1 MAWGERFA
9 HVGAADRV
17 AGAVRPGTF
26 LRRPGRVGSG
36 TVGSTG
42 GRAGY
47 AVLWSV
53 LSGVLSFSLFAC
65 PAAAAERGCEVSLKQ
80 ASELFDSG
88 RFPEARTAI
97 DQCLKGRPNRAER
110 NRALGLVAKIH
121 LALDDVAGAE
131 ATVGRLLENDP
142 EFQPDVFDPPRFV
155 RLVATVRGRQSAP
168 TVTSVSKS
176 KESLAQAPATVVV
189 ITGEEIA
196 RRGYTD
202 LEAVLRDLPGFDFSR
217 RAGASYSNIYQRGY
231 RSIETTR
238 TMLIVDGVEDND
250 LASSTAWISRQFP
263 LSNVERIEVVYGPA
277 STMYGANAFA
287 GVINV
292 ITKDPEQVVRDGKL
306 WGTDSRVGASTD
318 AGMLDAT
325 VAGQTRNGG
334 LRWSLTARKW
344 KGQDFEHLEDEANWD
359 YDSAFYDG
367 VDYTKLSSLN
377 ATTPAAVSALLAKY
391 TPEQLAPWFK
401 VSYDAQGKPIS
412 VTLTPDGAARARG
425 FDKTFYTNVVG
436 GYDSPVDDWMV
447 SGKLTTSNFLFGF
460 QTYRQMEPAGI
471 PLVDSFAATG
481 GNGFLWTPEHTSIF
495 AKYSQRYLDGKLSGS
510 LFVQYK
516 KHELDGTDSADV
528 YLANYQRGSL
538 RIEDLLVA
546 KSPYLSATYKYR
558 SNDQLRTELN
568 LFWEPSEKL
577 NVVVGAELRY
587 SSIGAQNAT
596 SATSPAEETGSTPTG
611 IPGGNQ
617 ISSRDVGVFAQA
629 SWRPVKPLKIVAG
642 VRVDDNQIRE
652 NGGFGTV
659 ANPRLAAVYSW
670 KDLTF
675 KAIYSEAFQDAP
687 NFQKYEKTAT
697 RLLNNPTLAPE
708 KVKNVE
714 LSAGWSPGKDLSVQL
729 VGYRATYEGIVEEV
743 FGLPCPAGATCP
755 TGTTSQFQNVG
766 ALEIFGAQLEGQ
778 WSPGRYRFVGTYTY
792 ADPQDTVRN
801 LRVGDIADHRFG
813 LSGTARLFADRI
825 DANLRL
831 NAAVGRKTGKGTTV
845 TASPF
850 TKIDDYVIAGG
861 AVTYRNLFVPGL
873 DLQLSVENL
882 LGTTWYEPSLRNPS
896 GFPIAA
902 QMEQPGRT
910 FFLRLRMTR

>member
-1 MAWGERFA
+1 MACGERT
-9 HVGAADRV
+9 R
-17 AGAVRPGTF
+17 
-26 LRRPGRVGSG
+26 
-36 TVGSTG
+36 STP
-42 GRAGY
+42 GRAG
-47 AVLWSV
+47 S
-53 LSGVLSFSLFAC
+53 SLVRPALLGALAATLLAPL
-65 PAAAAERGCEVSLKQ
+65 PAAAQAGCELSLQQ
-80 ASELFDSG
+80 ASAAFDSG
-88 RFPEARTAI
+88 KFPEAQAAV
-97 DQCLKGRPNRAER
+97 DECLKGKPGRAEKS
-110 NRALGLVAKIH
+110 RALGLVAKIH

-131 ATVGRLLENDP
+131 ATATRLLENDP

-176 KESLAQAPATVVV
+176 KEPLAQAPAAVAVVS
-189 ITGEEIA
+189 GEEIA

-217 RAGASYSNIYQRGY
+217 RAGAGYSNVYQRGY

-238 TMLIVDGVEDND
+238 TMLLIDGVEDND

-306 WGTDSRVGASTD
+306 WGTDARVGASTD
-318 AGMLDAT
+318 AGMFDAT

-344 KGQDFEHLEDEANWD
+344 SGDDFEHLKDDPNWD
-359 YDSAFYDG
+359 YDGSYYDS
-367 VDYTKLSSLN
+367 VDYTKLSGLN
-377 ATTPAAVSALLAKY
+377 AATPAAAAALLAKY
-391 TPEQLAPWFK
+391 TPQQLAPYFTVK
-401 VSYDAQGKPIS
+401 YDAQGNP
-412 VTLTPDGAARARG
+412 VAVNLTAEGAARARG
-425 FDKTFYTNVVG
+425 LDKAYYKDVVG

-460 QTYRQMEPAGI
+460 QTYRQSEPAGI
-471 PLVDSFAATG
+471 PLVDTFAATG
-481 GNGFLWTPEHTSIF
+481 GNGFLWTPLHTSIF

-516 KHELDGTDSADV
+516 QHELDGTDSADV

-538 RIEDLLVA
+538 KIEDLLA
-546 KSPYLSATYKYR
+546 SKSPFLSATYKYR

-568 LFWEPSEKL
+568 LFWEPSETL
-577 NVVVGAELRY
+577 NVVGGAEIRY

-596 SATSPAEETGSTPTG
+596 SSTPPAEETGSTPTG

-617 ISSRDVGVFAQA
+617 ISSRDLGAFVQA
-629 SWRPVKPLKIVAG
+629 SWRPVKPLKLVAG
-642 VRVDDNQIRE
+642 VRLDDNKIRDS
-652 NGGFGTV
+652 GGFGTV
-659 ANPRLAAVYSW
+659 ANPRLAAIWSLR
-670 KDLTF
+670 DLTF

-708 KVKNVE
+708 KVKNFE
-714 LSAGWSPGKDLSVQL
+714 LSAGWSPHKDLSVQL

-766 ALEIFGAQLEGQ
+766 ALEILGAQLEGQ
-778 WSPGRYRFVGTYTY
+778 WNPGRYRFVGTWTY
-792 ADPQDTVRN
+792 ADPQDTIRD

-813 LSGTARLFADRI
+813 LSATARLFQDRL

-845 TASPF
+845 TASPY
-850 TKIDDYVIAGG
+850 TKIDDYVVAGG
-861 AVTYRNLFVPGL
+861 AVTYRNLLVPGL
-873 DLQLSVENL
+873 DLMLSVENL
-882 LGTTWYEPSLRNPS
+882 FDSTWYEPSLRNPS

-902 QMEQPGRT
+902 QVPQPERT

>member
-1 MAWGERFA
+1 MARCERTSTTPGQA
-9 HVGAADRV
+9 RSGI
-17 AGAVRPGTF
+17 VRPALLGA
-26 LRRPGRVGSG
+26 LSVALLAPLPA
-36 TVGSTG
+36 
-42 GRAGY
+42 RAQ
-47 AVLWSV
+47 A
-53 LSGVLSFSLFAC
+53 
-65 PAAAAERGCEVSLKQ
+65 GCEVSLQQ
-80 ASELFDSG
+80 ASAAFESG
-88 RFPEARTAI
+88 KFPEAQAAVE
-97 DQCLKGRPNRAER
+97 QCLKGRPGRAEK
-110 NRALGLVAKIH
+110 NRALALVAKIH

-142 EFQPDVFDPPRFV
+142 DFQPDVFDPPRFV

-176 KESLAQAPATVVV
+176 KERLAEAPATVVV
-189 ITGEEIA
+189 ISGEEIA

-238 TMLIVDGVEDND
+238 TMLLVDGVEDND

-306 WGTDSRVGASTD
+306 WGTDARIGASTD

-334 LRWSLTARKW
+334 LRWSLTARRW
-344 KGQDFEHLEDEANWD
+344 KGQDFEHLEDDPNWD
-359 YDSAFYDG
+359 YDPAFYDG

-377 ATTPAAVSALLAKY
+377 ATTPAAVNALLAKY
-391 TPEQLAPWFK
+391 TPEQLAPYFK
-401 VSYDAQGKPIS
+401 VTYDANGNP
-412 VTLTPDGAARARG
+412 VAVNLTPEGAARARG
-425 FDKTFYTNVVG
+425 FDKTFYGDVVG

-471 PLVDSFAATG
+471 PLVDTFAATVG
-481 GNGFLWTPEHTSIF
+481 TGFLWTPEHTSIF
-495 AKYSQRYLDGKLSGS
+495 AKYSQRYLDGKLSAS
-510 LFVQYK
+510 LFLQYK
-516 KHELDGTDSADV
+516 QHELDGTDSADV

-538 RIEDLLVA
+538 RIEDLLLA
-546 KSPYLSATYKYR
+546 KSPYLSTTYKYR

-577 NVVVGAELRY
+577 NVVGGAELRY
-587 SSIGAQNAT
+587 SSIGAQNTT
-596 SATSPAEETGSTPTG
+596 SSTAPAEETGSTPTG
-611 IPGGNQ
+611 VPGGNQ
-617 ISSRDVGVFAQA
+617 ISSRDIGIFAQA

-642 VRVDDNQIRE
+642 VRVDDNKIRE
-652 NGGFGTV
+652 SGGFGTV
-659 ANPRLAAVYSW
+659 ANPRFAVVYSW
-670 KDLTF
+670 RDFTF
-675 KAIYSEAFQDAP
+675 KGIYSEAFQDAP

-708 KVKNVE
+708 KVKNLE

-792 ADPQDTVRN
+792 EHPEDTVRH

-813 LSGTARLFADRI
+813 LSATARLFEDRV

-845 TASPF
+845 TASPY
-850 TKIDDYVIAGG
+850 TKIDDYLIAGG
-861 AVTYRNLFVPGL
+861 AVTYRNLLVAGL
-873 DLQLSVENL
+873 DLQLAVENL
-882 LGTTWYEPSLRNPS
+882 LDSTWYEPSLRNPS

-902 QMEQPGRT
+902 QVPQPGRT

>member
-1 MAWGERFA
+1 MAWVERI
-9 HVGAADRV
+9 RTW
-17 AGAVRPGTF
+17 P
-26 LRRPGRVGSG
+26 
-36 TVGSTG
+36 
-42 GRAGY
+42 GRAGSG
-47 AVLWSV
+47 AFRTALLAA
-53 LSGVLSFSLFAC
+53 LSSALLAPL
-65 PAAAAERGCEVSLKQ
+65 PASAQTGCEVSLQQ
-80 ASELFDSG
+80 ASAAFESG
-88 RFPEARTAI
+88 RFAEAQAAV
-97 DQCLKGRPNRAER
+97 DQCLAGKPGRAEKS
-110 NRALGLVAKIH
+110 RALALVAKIH
-121 LALDDVAGAE
+121 LALDDVGGAE
-131 ATVGRLLENDP
+131 GTVTRLLENDP

-176 KESLAQAPATVVV
+176 KEPLAQAPATVVV
-189 ITGEEIA
+189 ISGEEIA

-217 RAGASYSNIYQRGY
+217 RAGAGYSNVYQRGY

-238 TMLIVDGVEDND
+238 TMLMIDGVEDND

-292 ITKDPEQVVRDGKL
+292 ITKDPEQLVKDGRL
-306 WGTDSRVGASTD
+306 WGTDARIGASTD

-344 KGQDFEHLEDEANWD
+344 KGQDFEHLKDDPNWD
-359 YDSAFYDG
+359 YDPSFYDG
-367 VDYTKLSSLN
+367 VDYTKLSGLN
-377 ATTPAAVSALLAKY
+377 ATTPAAAAALLAKY
-391 TPEQLAPWFK
+391 SPAQLAPWFT
-401 VSYDAQGKPIS
+401 VSYDAQGNPVA
-412 VTLTPDGAARARG
+412 VTLTAEGAARARG
-425 FDKTFYTNVVG
+425 LDRGFYKDVIG

-481 GNGFLWTPEHTSIF
+481 GNGFLWTPLHTSVF

-510 LFVQYK
+510 LFLQYK
-516 KHELDGTDSADV
+516 QHELDGTDSADV

-538 RIEDLLVA
+538 RIEDLLA
-546 KSPYLSATYKYR
+546 ERSPFLSATYKYR

-568 LFWEPSEKL
+568 LFWEPSETL
-577 NVVVGAELRY
+577 NVVGGAELRY

-596 SATSPAEETGSTPTG
+596 SSTPPAEETGSTPTG

-617 ISSRDVGVFAQA
+617 ISSRDLGAFVQA
-629 SWRPVKPLKIVAG
+629 SWRPVKPLKLVAG
-642 VRVDDNQIRE
+642 VRVDDNRIRE
-652 NGGFGTV
+652 SGGFGTV
-659 ANPRLAAVYSW
+659 ANPRFAAIYGW
-670 KDLTF
+670 DDFTF

-708 KVKNVE
+708 KVKNFE
-714 LSAGWSPGKDLSVQL
+714 LSAGWSPHKNLAVQL

-766 ALEIFGAQLEGQ
+766 ALEILGAQLEGQ
-778 WSPGRYRFVGTYTY
+778 WSPGRYRFVGTWTY
-792 ADPQDTVRN
+792 ADPRDTNRD

-813 LSGTARLFADRI
+813 LSASARLLGDRL
-825 DANLRL
+825 DANVRL
-831 NAAVGRKTGKGTTV
+831 NAAVGRKTGRGTTV

-850 TKIDDYVIAGG
+850 TRIDDYLIAG
-861 AVTYRNLFVPGL
+861 AAATYRNLLVPGA

-882 LGTTWYEPSLRNPS
+882 FDSSWYEPSLRNPS

-902 QMEQPGRT
+902 QIPQPGRT
-910 FFLRLRMTR
+910 FFLRLRMSR

>member
-1 MAWGERFA
+1 MSWDERIA
-9 HVGAADRV
+9 RLGAGG
-17 AGAVRPGTF
+17 AGAVR
-26 LRRPGRVGSG
+26 
-36 TVGSTG
+36 
-42 GRAGY
+42 
-47 AVLWSV
+47 AVLV
-53 LSGVLSFSLFAC
+53 GVLAL
-65 PAAAAERGCEVSLKQ
+65 AALASGPVVAQGGCDVSLVQ
-80 ASELFDSG
+80 ASELFDAG
-88 RFPEARTAI
+88 RLPEARAAI
-97 DQCLKGRPNRAER
+97 EQCLKGKPTRAER
-110 NRALGLVAKIH
+110 SRA
-121 LALDDVAGAE
+121 LALDAKIALALDEVAAAD
-131 ATVGRLLENDP
+131 ATVVRLLSDDAD
-142 EFQPDVFDPPRFV
+142 FQPDVFDPPRFV
-155 RLVATVRGRQSAP
+155 RLVAAVRGRQSAP

-176 KESLAQAPATVVV
+176 KEPLAQAPATVVV

-231 RSIETTR
+231 RSVETTR
-238 TMLIVDGVEDND
+238 TMLLIDGVEDND

-292 ITKDPEQVVRDGKL
+292 ITKDPEQVVREGRS
-306 WGTDSRVGASTD
+306 WGTDSRLGASTD

-344 KGQDFEHLEDEANWD
+344 KGQDFEHLEDDPNWD
-359 YDSAFYDG
+359 YDPAFYDG
-367 VDYTKLSSLN
+367 VDYTKLSGLN
-377 ATTPAAVSALLAKY
+377 ATTPAAVAAILAKY
-391 TPEQLAPWFK
+391 TPEQLAPYFA
-401 VSYDAQGKPIS
+401 VTYDAQGNPVAIN
-412 VTLTPDGAARARG
+412 LTAEGAARARG
-425 FDKTFYTNVVG
+425 FDKAFYSNVVG

-460 QTYRQMEPAGI
+460 QTYRQMEPSGI
-471 PLVDSFAATG
+471 PLVDTFAATG

-538 RIEDLLVA
+538 RIEDLLLA
-546 KSPYLSATYKYR
+546 KSPFFSATYKYR
-558 SNDQLRTELN
+558 SNDQLRTELD
-568 LFWEPSEKL
+568 LFWEPSDKL
-577 NVVVGAELRY
+577 NVVGGAELRY
-587 SSIGAQNAT
+587 SSIGANNAT
-596 SATSPAEETGSTPTG
+596 SSTPPADETGSTPTG
-611 IPGGNQ
+611 VAGGNQ
-617 ISSRDVGVFAQA
+617 ISSRDVGVFVQA
-629 SWRPVKPLKIVAG
+629 SWRPLKPFKVVAG
-642 VRVDDNQIRE
+642 VRVDNNKIRE
-652 NGGFGTV
+652 SGGFGTV
-659 ANPRLAAVYSW
+659 ANPRLAAIGSFR
-670 KDLTF
+670 DFTF

-697 RLLNNPTLAPE
+697 RLLDNPTLAPE
-708 KVKNVE
+708 KVKNFEV
-714 LSAGWSPGKDLSVQL
+714 SAGWSPGKDLSVQL

-778 WSPGRYRFVGTYTY
+778 WSPGRYRFVGTYTW
-792 ADPQDTVRN
+792 ADPQDTVRD
-801 LRVGDIADHRFG
+801 LRVGDVADHRFG
-813 LSGTARLFADRI
+813 LAGSARFFEDRL
-825 DANLRL
+825 DASLRL
-831 NAAVGRKTGKGTTV
+831 NAAIGRKTGKGTTV
-845 TASPF
+845 TASPY
-850 TKIDDYVIAGG
+850 TKIDDYVIAG
-861 AVTYRNLFVPGL
+861 AALTWRNLLLTGL
-873 DLQLSVENL
+873 DLQLDVENL

-902 QMEQPGRT
+902 QIPQPGRT

>member
-1 MAWGERFA
+1 MAWGERI
-9 HVGAADRV
+9 RTW
-17 AGAVRPGTF
+17 P
-26 LRRPGRVGSG
+26 
-36 TVGSTG
+36 
-42 GRAGY
+42 GRAGSG
-47 AVLWSV
+47 AFRTALLAA
-53 LSGVLSFSLFAC
+53 LSSALLAPL
-65 PAAAAERGCEVSLKQ
+65 PATAQEGCEVSLQQ
-80 ASELFDSG
+80 ASAAFESG
-88 RFPEARTAI
+88 RFAEAQAAV
-97 DQCLKGRPNRAER
+97 DQCLAGKPGRAEKS
-110 NRALGLVAKIH
+110 RALALVAKVH

-131 ATVGRLLENDP
+131 ATTTRLLENDP

-155 RLVATVRGRQSAP
+155 KLVATVRGRQSAP

-176 KESLAQAPATVVV
+176 KEPLAQAPATVVV
-189 ITGEEIA
+189 ISGEEIA

-217 RAGASYSNIYQRGY
+217 RAGAGYSNVYQRGY

-238 TMLIVDGVEDND
+238 TMLMIDGVEDND

-292 ITKDPEQVVRDGKL
+292 ITKDPEQLVKDGRL

-344 KGQDFEHLEDEANWD
+344 KGQDFEHLKDDPNWD
-359 YDSAFYDG
+359 YDPSFYDG
-367 VDYTKLSSLN
+367 VDYTKLSGLN
-377 ATTPAAVSALLAKY
+377 ATTPAAAAALLAKY
-391 TPEQLAPWFK
+391 SPEQLAPWFT
-401 VSYDAQGKPIS
+401 VSYDAQGTPVA
-412 VTLTPDGAARARG
+412 VTLTAEGAARARG
-425 FDKTFYTNVVG
+425 LDRGFYRDVIG
-436 GYDSPVDDWMV
+436 GY
-447 SGKLTTSNFLFGF
+447 K
-460 QTYRQMEPAGI
+460 Q
-471 PLVDSFAATG
+471 
-481 GNGFLWTPEHTSIF
+481 
-495 AKYSQRYLDGKLSGS
+495 
-510 LFVQYK
+510 
-516 KHELDGTDSADV
+516 HELDGTDSADV

-546 KSPYLSATYKYR
+546 RSPFLSATYKYR

-568 LFWEPSEKL
+568 LFWEPSETL
-577 NVVVGAELRY
+577 NVVGGAELRY

-596 SATSPAEETGSTPTG
+596 SPTPPAEETGSTPTG

-617 ISSRDVGVFAQA
+617 ISSRDLGAFVQA
-629 SWRPVKPLKIVAG
+629 SWRPVKPLKLVAG
-642 VRVDDNQIRE
+642 VRVDDNKIRE
-652 NGGFGTV
+652 SGGFGTV
-659 ANPRLAAVYSW
+659 ANPRFAAIYGW
-670 KDLTF
+670 DDFTF

-708 KVKNVE
+708 KVKNFE
-714 LSAGWSPGKDLSVQL
+714 LSAGWSPHKDLAVQL

-766 ALEIFGAQLEGQ
+766 ALEILGAQLEGQ
-778 WSPGRYRFVGTYTY
+778 WSPGRYRFVGTWTY
-792 ADPQDTVRN
+792 VDPQDTNRD

-813 LSGTARLFADRI
+813 LSASARLLGDRL
-825 DANLRL
+825 DTNVRL
-831 NAAVGRKTGKGTTV
+831 NAAVGRKTGRGTTV

-850 TKIDDYVIAGG
+850 TKIDDYLIAG
-861 AVTYRNLFVPGL
+861 AAATYRNLLVPGL

-882 LGTTWYEPSLRNPS
+882 FDSTWYEPSLRNPS

-902 QMEQPGRT
+902 RIPQPGRT

>member
-1 MAWGERFA
+1 MARVERT
-9 HVGAADRV
+9 
-17 AGAVRPGTF
+17 RPA
-26 LRRPGRVGSG
+26 PGRIASG
-36 TVGSTG
+36 IAFPALLG
-42 GRAGY
+42 A
-47 AVLWSV
+47 LSV
-53 LSGVLSFSLFAC
+53 ALLAPL
-65 PAAAAERGCEVSLKQ
+65 PAAAQAACEVSLQQ
-80 ASELFDSG
+80 ASAAFESG
-88 RFPEARTAI
+88 KFPAAQDAV
-97 DQCLKGRPNRAER
+97 DQCLRGKPGRAEKS
-110 NRALGLVAKIH
+110 RALALVAKIH

-189 ITGEEIA
+189 VSGEEIA

-217 RAGASYSNIYQRGY
+217 RAGAGYSNVYQRGY

-238 TMLIVDGVEDND
+238 TMLLIDGVEDND

-292 ITKDPEQVVRDGKL
+292 ITKDPEQVVREGKL
-306 WGTDSRVGASTD
+306 WGTDARVGASTD
-318 AGMLDAT
+318 AGMFDAT

-344 KGQDFEHLEDEANWD
+344 KGQDFEHLKHDPNWD
-359 YDSAFYDG
+359 YDPSYYDG
-367 VDYTKLSSLN
+367 VDYTKLSGLN
-377 ATTPAAVSALLAKY
+377 ATTPAAAAALLAKY
-391 TPEQLAPWFK
+391 TPEQLAPYFT
-401 VSYDAQGKPIS
+401 VTYDAQGKPAS
-412 VTLTPDGAARARG
+412 VTLTPEGEARARG
-425 FDKTFYTNVVG
+425 LDKAFYKDIVG

-447 SGKLTTSNFLFGF
+447 SGKLTTSNFLFGL

-471 PLVDSFAATG
+471 PLVDTFAATG
-481 GNGFLWTPEHTSIF
+481 GNGFLWTPIHTSVF

-516 KHELDGTDSADV
+516 QHELDGTDSADV

-538 RIEDLLVA
+538 KIEDLLSA
-546 KSPYLSATYKYR
+546 KTPYFSATYKYR
-558 SNDQLRTELN
+558 SNDQLRTEMN
-568 LFWEPSEKL
+568 LFWEPSDKL
-577 NVVVGAELRY
+577 NVVGGAELRY

-596 SATSPAEETGSTPTG
+596 SATPPAEETGSTPTG

-617 ISSRDVGVFAQA
+617 ISSRDLGAFAQA
-629 SWRPVKPLKIVAG
+629 SWRPLKPLKLVAG
-642 VRVDDNQIRE
+642 VRVDDNKIRE

-659 ANPRLAAVYSW
+659 ANPRFAAVYSVT
-670 KDLTF
+670 DYTF

-708 KVKNVE
+708 KVKNFEV
-714 LSAGWSPGKDLSVQL
+714 SAGWSPHKDLSAQL
-729 VGYRATYEGIVEEV
+729 VGYRATYQGIVEEV
-743 FGLPCPAGATCP
+743 SGVPCPSGLGC
-755 TGTTSQFQNVG
+755 TTTNQFQNVG
-766 ALEIFGAQLEGQ
+766 GLEIYGAQLEGQ
-778 WSPGRYRFVGTYTY
+778 WSPGRYRFVGTWTY
-792 ADPQDTVRN
+792 ADPRDTVRS

-813 LSGTARLFADRI
+813 LAASARLFEDRI

-845 TASPF
+845 TASPY
-850 TKIDDYVIAGG
+850 TKIEDYLVAGG
-861 AVTYRNLFVPGL
+861 AVTYRDLVVPGL

-882 LGTTWYEPSLRNPS
+882 FDSTWYEPSLRNPS

-902 QMEQPGRT
+902 QIPQPGRT

>member
-1 MAWGERFA
+1 MERRTMAWDERT
-9 HVGAADRV
+9 RSK
-17 AGAVRPGTF
+17 P
-26 LRRPGRVGSG
+26 
-36 TVGSTG
+36 
-42 GRAGY
+42 GRAGLVVVRPVLLG
-47 AVLWSV
+47 AVAAAL
-53 LSGVLSFSLFAC
+53 LAPL
-65 PAAAAERGCEVSLKQ
+65 PAAAQADCAVSLQQ
-80 ASELFDSG
+80 ASAAFDAG
-88 RFPEARTAI
+88 KLPEAQGAV
-97 DQCLKGRPNRAER
+97 DECLKGKPGRAEKS
-110 NRALGLVAKIH
+110 RALALVAKIH
-121 LALDDVAGAE
+121 LALDDVPAAD
-131 ATVGRLLENDP
+131 ATVARLVENDP
-142 EFQPDVFDPPRFV
+142 EFQPDLFDPPRFV
-155 RLVATVRGRQSAP
+155 RLVAAVKGRQSAP

-176 KESLAQAPATVVV
+176 KERLAEAPATVVV

-217 RAGASYSNIYQRGY
+217 RAGASYSNVYQRGY

-238 TMLIVDGVEDND
+238 TMLLVDGVEDND

-292 ITKDPEQVVRDGKL
+292 ITKDPEQLVRDGRS
-306 WGTDSRVGASTD
+306 WGLDARVGASTD

-325 VAGQTRNGG
+325 YAGQTRNGG

-344 KGQDFEHLEDEANWD
+344 KGADFEQLKDDPNWD
-359 YDSAFYDG
+359 YDPATYDG
-367 VDYTKLSSLN
+367 VDYTKLASLN
-377 ATTPAAVSALLAKY
+377 ANTAAGAAALLAKY
-391 TPEQLAPWFK
+391 TPEQLAPWFR
-401 VSYDAQGKPIS
+401 VTYDAQGKP
-412 VTLTPDGAARARG
+412 VAVNLTPEGAARARG
-425 FDKTFYTNVVG
+425 FDKDFYTNVVG

-460 QTYRQMEPAGI
+460 QTYRQREPAGI
-471 PLVDSFAATG
+471 PLVDTFAATG

-538 RIEDLLVA
+538 KIEDLLLGS
-546 KSPYLSATYKYR
+546 SPYFSATYKYR

-568 LFWEPSEKL
+568 LFWEPSDKL
-577 NVVVGAELRY
+577 NVVGGVELRY

-596 SATSPAEETGSTPTG
+596 STTPPADETGATPTG
-611 IPGGNQ
+611 VPGGNQ
-617 ISSRDVGVFAQA
+617 ISSRDLGVFAQA
-629 SWRPVKPLKIVAG
+629 SWRPIRSLKLVGG
-642 VRVDDNQIRE
+642 VRVDDNRIRE
-652 NGGFGTV
+652 SGGFGTV
-659 ANPRLAAVYSW
+659 ANPRLAAIYSW
-670 KDLTF
+670 KDTTF

-708 KVKNVE
+708 KVKNFE

-766 ALEIFGAQLEGQ
+766 ALEILGAQLEGQ

-792 ADPQDTVRN
+792 ADPQDTVRD

-813 LSGTARLFADRI
+813 LSGTARLFEDRV

-831 NAAVGRKTGKGTTV
+831 NAAIGRKTGKGTTV
-845 TASPF
+845 TASPY
-850 TKIDDYVIAGG
+850 TEIDDYVVLGG
-861 AVTYRNLFVPGL
+861 AVTYRNLLVPGL

-882 LGTTWYEPSLRNPS
+882 FGTTWYEPSLRNPS

-902 QMEQPGRT
+902 RMEQPGRT